1 MPRASRCFLPGYVW
15 HLTHR
20 CHDREFLLKAARDRD
35 LWRRWLWEA
44 TSRYGLSVLDFVATS
59 NHIHLLVHDE
69 SGEGV
74 IARSMQLVQGR
85 TAQSYNW
92 FRGRRG
98 GYWQDRYHAVAVES
112 GEHLWRCLVYI
123 ELNMVRCG
131 VVEHPR
137 QWPWVGFQEIMGRR
151 SRYRLIDL
159 ERLCWR
165 VGTTNLGE
173 LRKNLEV
180 SLAETIAQDR
190 VKRESCWTE
199 SLAVGSQSFV
209 EKIQPRM
216 LSRRQTE
223 VTETGSG
230 IWILKETPPAYGQKT
245 GAKIHA
251 KTNS

>member
-123 ELNMVRCG
+123 DLNMVRAG
-131 VVEHPR
+131 AVPHPR
-137 QWPWVGFQEIMGRR
+137 EWRHGGYCELQSPRA
-151 SRYRLIDL
+151 RYRILDL
-159 ERLCWR
+159 ERLTVLTGCGS
-165 VGTTNLGE
+165 VGE
-173 LRKNLEV
+173 LQSAHRDQVEARLTCGDLSRDSV
-180 SLAETIAQDR
+180 
-190 VKRESCWTE
+190 WTE
-199 SLAVGSQSFV
+199 SVAVGSESFV
-209 EKIQPRM
+209 ETVRLRLG
-216 LSRRQTE
+216 LSKRARITR
-223 VTETGSG
+223 TDIGSHA
-230 IWILKETPPAYGQKT
+230 LREDHPCYALRTPARI
-245 GAKIHA
+245 AF
-251 KTNS
+251 